1 MKTIYLVR
9 HAKSSWQIPGQKDHE
24 RPLLDVGVERTGK
37 ITNYLISIGA
47 RIDLIIA
54 SHAVRSLQTAQLIA
68 QALGYP
74 INEIKEDRLIYLG
87 TDESLLDI
95 VSGLP
100 DDLESVMLVGHNPII
115 SGFAQILE
123 ARLHDDMPTSGVVCI
138 DCETNK
144 WDHVVMAKKKLKF
157 YVYPKML

>member
-9 HAKSSWQIPGQKDHE
+9 HAKSSWQIPGLKDHE
-24 RPLLDVGVERTGK
+24 RPLLEVGVERTGK
-37 ITNYLISIGA
+37 ITNYLIANGA
-47 RIDLIIA
+47 KIDLIIA
-54 SHAVRSLQTAQLIA
+54 SHAVRSWETALLIA

-74 INEIKEDRLIYLG
+74 VKEIKEERKIYLG

-100 DDLESVMLVGHNPII
+100 DDLESVMLVGHNPVI
-115 SGFAQILE
+115 SGFAQLLK
-123 ARLHDDMPTSGVVCI
+123 ARLDSDMPTSAVVCI
-138 DCETNK
+138 GCETTK
-144 WDHVVMAKKKLKF
+144 WNQVIMAKKEVKF